1 MLTVRKKIQYHSNN
15 RTINDIYAFNL
26 LFFTIDYD
34 TSTFV
39 SGHYNIFKMKV
50 RRPKKTVIVRE
61 YQLDVGK
68 IQVYE
73 NYMVSLFDEGATLT
87 LERVYQ
93 IIGISE
99 IHFRDKNF
107 GYISL
112 RKNSYAVDP
121 TIYTYLRQLDNLKA
135 LAIVSVKEIDMHNF
149 KIEKLF
155 YKKPMKFFIEFDNAV
170 AWIKRRVKA
179 K

>member
-1 MLTVRKKIQYHSNN
+1 
-15 RTINDIYAFNL
+15 
-26 LFFTIDYD
+26 
-34 TSTFV
+34 
-39 SGHYNIFKMKV
+39 MKV
-50 RRPKKTVIVRE
+50 ERPKKRVIVRE
-61 YQLDVGK
+61 YDLEIGT

-73 NYMVSLFDEGATLT
+73 NYMVSLFEEDATLT
-87 LERVYQ
+87 LERAYQ

-99 IHFRDKNF
+99 IHFRNKNF
-107 GYISL
+107 GIISL

-121 TIYTYLRQLDNLKA
+121 TIYTYLRQLANLKA
-135 LAIVSVKEIDMHNF
+135 FAIVSVKEIDMHNF

-170 AWIKRRVKA
+170 TWVKRRVKG

>member
-1 MLTVRKKIQYHSNN
+1 
-15 RTINDIYAFNL
+15 
-26 LFFTIDYD
+26 
-34 TSTFV
+34 
-39 SGHYNIFKMKV
+39 MKV
-50 RRPKKTVIVRE
+50 RRPKKTIIVRE

-112 RKNSYAVDP
+112 RKNSYAIDP

-170 AWIKRRVKA
+170 TWVKRRVKA